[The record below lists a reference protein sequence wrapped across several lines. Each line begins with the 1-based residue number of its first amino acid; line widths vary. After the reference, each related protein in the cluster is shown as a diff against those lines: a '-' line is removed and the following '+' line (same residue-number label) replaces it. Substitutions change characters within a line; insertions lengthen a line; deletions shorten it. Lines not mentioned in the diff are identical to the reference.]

1 MFGAFSTLI
10 ALAQLFAAVVL
21 LVLVVGIIIL
31 HPLGGLAGLF
41 LFALFCSRVVHR
53 WTRGGR

>member
-10 ALAQLFAAVVL
+10 ALGQVFAAVVL
-21 LVLVVGIIIL
+21 LLLVVGIIIV

-41 LFALFCSRVVHR
+41 LFGLFCSRVVHG
-53 WTRGGR
+53 WTRAGR